1 MGSEEMEF
9 TINQIIEY
17 FANSSIQFV
26 DVFISRL
33 DALKV
38 DSGRKTAQGV
48 CGIIIPIKGS
58 ACFSL
63 NGTIYKMDKHTVVH
77 AGSAMDIEIETF
89 ENEWEYAVIHYRII
103 HTPQDYKEML
113 NHHFMMPINDT
124 VKIQQLVQY
133 LLEQQIKPDNM
144 SKFKV
149 QNVFMNLLEVIL
161 LSARSE
167 RYENK
172 VDTIVA
178 ALEYI
183 QLHYAKELC
192 VSELAQQFGMER
204 RRFSY
209 LFEQLTG
216 LTPIQY
222 ITEYR
227 IRRAKE
233 LLRISNFSIAKIAEE
248 VGYLDSFYFSRVF
261 KKLTKMPPSIYRK
274 QQKKNPYFTI

>member
-1 MGSEEMEF
+1 MEL

-17 FANSSIQFV
+17 FAHSSIQFV

-33 DALKV
+33 DASRT
-38 DSGRKTAQGV
+38 DTGRKTAPGV
-48 CGIIIPIKGS
+48 CGMIIPIKGS
-58 ACFSL
+58 SCFSL
-63 NGTIYKMDKHTVVH
+63 NGTAYRMNQRTIVH
-77 AGSAMDIEIETF
+77 AGSRMDIEIKTF

-103 HTPQDYKEML
+103 ETTPAYKEML
-113 NHHFMMPINDT
+113 NHHFLISIDGSA
-124 VKIQQLVQY
+124 KIQQLVHY
-133 LLEQQIKPDNM
+133 LLQQQIKPDNI

-161 LSARSE
+161 LSARNE
-167 RYENK
+167 CYENK
-172 VDTIVA
+172 MDPILA

-183 QLHYAKELC
+183 QLYYAKELC

-204 RRFSY
+204 RKFSY

-233 LLRISNFSIAKIAEE
+233 LLRTSNLPIADIAEV
-248 VGYLDSFYFSRVF
+248 VGYPDSFYFSRVF

-274 QQKKNPYFTI
+274 Q